1 MRTFMLYG
9 ALALGGC
16 TAPEMAFPSLADLP
30 QPPAP
35 KTTNAEREAILQ
47 DVRQTGA
54 QNREA
59 GRMVRAGEE
68 LSRKLPPA

>member
-30 QPPAP
+30 QPAPP
-35 KTTNAEREAILQ
+35 KTTVAEHEATLKEVQRSGDATRNAATA
-47 DVRQTGA
+47 VRSGA
-54 QNREA
+54 NPGAR
-59 GRMVRAGEE
+59 
-68 LSRKLPPA
+68 PPG

>member
-16 TAPEMAFPSLADLP
+16 TAPEMAFPDLAALP

-35 KTTNAEREAILQ
+35 KTTAAEREATL
-47 DVRQTGA
+47 RQVQAEGA
-54 QNREA
+54 ATRTAGQRVQAGQN
-59 GRMVRAGEE
+59 G
-68 LSRKLPPA
+68 PP